1 MSGPRVL
8 ADVLRKKRR
17 HLLKVFTINYEKK
30 KESHCQSD

>member
-17 HLLKVFTINYEKK
+17 HLLKIFTINHEKN
-30 KESHCQSD
+30 EGHCLSD